1 MFSADWFW
9 GLEKTLR
16 ERGLDSDDQSFD
28 EIRENLARPKR
39 FAPDAFADACSYV
52 ILAGGFS
59 QKTAKRI
66 HFDICKMLR
75 AGAGVDALLGK
86 FNNKNKINA
95 IYKIWQN
102 RDKYCA
108 EYYAQKTLD
117 DKLKFLQNLPH
128 IGKITSHHLARNLGE
143 NVVKYDV
150 WIQRLGIAFAMQSSK
165 YRVQS
170 AVVDNQKLNPQI
182 KKYCDAM
189 FDCLVR
195 ETNLPRGYID
205 VVLWKAAQNK
215 LIIMDDCL

>member
-59 QKTAKRI
+59 QKTAKKI